1 MASSPFYTRP
11 AGQLSPAAG
20 PPTAYF
26 GHLERSNSTGSA
38 WSLSPTDALAQNGN
52 APGTAD
58 DAGRFMSR
66 SPAGGAGLSPSS
78 SVAGLDPTRTYS
90 PMERTP
96 SRDLQGMPAESG
108 SSVGTIGEG
117 RKGSSASIGAIGEGR
132 RMAPSTTPAAERR
145 EEEAFLGLPTG
156 YFNQDGSFAHPFSG
170 GTSPVGNGSDQ
181 GGAAGGASKSRPSS
195 FILDVLPQTRERG
208 GSSGPPTPSLSLDS
222 ASQPP
227 SMSATASEA
236 FPLPSPHSLAPS
248 SYLTSTSQSAFGSL
262 PQSPGGHLFS
272 ASSRTSSPGPIDT
285 TPGSLTS
292 SPSVEALA
300 SKVQTLESNVSTLS
314 NVLANEFR
322 NLREELGAL
331 RALVQQQQGGANA
344 SGSSER
350 TERGDSPVLTLRSPS
365 PHSIGRTPTLPQNLA
380 LNRNPLN
387 SSFNGSMSSLHVQPA
402 TSPGAISPSS
412 SVASGFFT
420 GQQQQ
425 QQQQQQQASPQD
437 PREEPV
443 DSSSLKDEQIKL
455 LTAQVNSLT
464 TTVST
469 LLGSPALS
477 SNGFAGV
484 GGAAPSMLG
493 SGAPSPALSQ
503 VPARGMTMP
512 LGSPALGLAV
522 PSAGSNLNGRAPP
535 PMLRTASGTGLGRN
549 TSLRSSVNGP
559 GGVAGGSFDGVP
571 MMSPS
576 PSLNGWTDQQGGPH
590 GPASVAMMPSASTG
604 STAGVGSPMLGGAGG
619 TSSNPPGSLGSKWE
633 MLGVGNELFRAVAKF
648 GLGPPTKI
656 QGKSIPSVIRGQDVV
671 AQAPAIQERIQ
682 CYVIPALQILYMHAS
697 LAAQM
702 ASADGSQAPP
712 AAGVQVVIITA
723 TVDQAAQ
730 AQRLSVGLG
739 GSLGIRT
746 SLCTGSSHDLKN
758 EVQTLLKAPPH
769 ILVGTPQKLVDLFSM
784 RILPTSS
791 IRLLAIDECD
801 QLIARNLSEHVI
813 ALSRL
818 LPATVTVPVA
828 SPVAASPVIGRSGL
842 PHGFD
847 SPFSAPM
854 ARFGSTGGPTSSQGI
869 SSGMQAT
876 GPPTMTT
883 IDRQMAIFSCTVPQ
897 DVLGFATSLQL
908 KEPVRVLVRREN
920 TDGGAS
926 PSMRGLKQYYM
937 YLAVASNPAS
947 KSKAPGAGRRE
958 ASTSREW
965 KLEALADLCEDH
977 TFEHAVVFASSLDSV
992 EAVTYKLGT
1001 RAIEALALHQD
1012 MGQAARQQVIAKFR
1026 SAAPGRTGQP
1036 PKRVL
1041 VVYDALSRGLSD
1053 VGQVPLVI
1061 NFDMPRAVEDYVHRI
1076 ACATGHNK
1084 NSMVLNVVTP
1094 NEVDMLR
1101 NIESFFRC
1109 TIRELPAN
1117 FATAPQQ

>member
-11 AGQLSPAAG
+11 TGQLSPAAG
-20 PPTAYF
+20 PQTPYF

-38 WSLSPTDALAQNGN
+38 WSLSPTDAIAHSG
-52 APGTAD
+52 ASSGTEDPG
-58 DAGRFMSR
+58 RLMSR
-66 SPAGGAGLSPSS
+66 SPGGAGLSPSS
-78 SVAGLDPTRTYS
+78 SYAGLDPTRMYS
-90 PMERTP
+90 PMARTP
-96 SRDLQGMPAESG
+96 SRDMPGSSPLDSG
-108 SSVGTIGEG
+108 STNLGTIGQG
-117 RKGSSASIGAIGEGR
+117 WKGSSSTSSVGAIGEGR
-132 RMAPSTTPAAERR
+132 GTAPPATTPATERR
-145 EEEAFLGLPTG
+145 DEEAFLGLPTG
-156 YFNQDGSFAHPFSG
+156 YFNQDGSFAAPYSG
-170 GTSPVGNGSDQ
+170 SGAIGSGGSDQ
-181 GGAAGGASKSRPSS
+181 GNGGASKSRPSS

-208 GSSGPPTPSLSLDS
+208 GAGGSSGPPTPSLSLDS

-227 SMSATASEA
+227 TMSATASET

-248 SYLTSTSQSAFGSL
+248 SYLTTASPSPFGSL
-262 PQSPGGHLFS
+262 PQSPGGHLF
-272 ASSRTSSPGPIDT
+272 AGSSRTSSPGPIET
-285 TPGSLTS
+285 ASGLAISATPSC
-292 SPSVEALA
+292 VEALA
-300 SKVQTLESNVSTLS
+300 GKVQTLESHVSTLS
-314 NVLANEFR
+314 NVLATEFR
-322 NLREELGAL
+322 SLREELGTL
-331 RALVQQQQGGANA
+331 RSLVQQQHRQQT
-344 SGSSER
+344 GSHSTER
-350 TERGDSPVLTLRSPS
+350 TERGNSPVLTLRSPS
-365 PHSIGRTPTLPQNLA
+365 PHSAGRTPTLPQNLGLGSA
-380 LNRNPLN
+380 PLN
-387 SSFNGSMSSLHVQPA
+387 AGFNGSMSSLHVQPA
-402 TSPGAISPSS
+402 TSPGAVSPSS
-412 SVASGFFT
+412 SVASGFFA

-425 QQQQQQQASPQD
+425 QAPTQD
-437 PREEPV
+437 AREDPA
-443 DSSSLKDEQIKL
+443 DSSNLKDEQIKL

-477 SNGFAGV
+477 SNGF
-484 GGAAPSMLG
+484 GGGGTASPMIGSAAPSN
-493 SGAPSPALSQ
+493 
-503 VPARGMTMP
+503 VPTRGMTMP

-522 PSAGSNLNGRAPP
+522 PSVGTGLGARAPP
-535 PMLRTASGTGLGRN
+535 PMIRTASGTGLGRN
-549 TSLRSSVNGP
+549 ASLRSSINGP
-559 GGVAGGSFDGVP
+559 GSGGSFDGAP

-576 PSLNGWTDQQGGPH
+576 PSLNGWSEQQGGAH

-604 STAGVGSPMLGGAGG
+604 STSGVGSPMLGATGS
-619 TSSNPPGSLGSKWE
+619 SSNPPGSLGSKWE

-656 QGKSIPSVIRGQDVV
+656 QGKAIPSVLRGQDVV

-682 CYVIPALQILYMHAS
+682 CYVIPALQIIYTHAS
-697 LAAQM
+697 LAAQL
-702 ASADGSQAPP
+702 AATDGSQPP
-712 AAGVQVVIITA
+712 SPGVQVVIITA

-739 GSLGIRT
+739 GALGIRT
-746 SLCTGSSHDLKN
+746 SLCTGSSHDLQS
-758 EVQTLLKAPPH
+758 EVQNLLKAPPH

-784 RILPTSS
+784 RVLPTAS
-791 IRLLAIDECD
+791 IRLLAVDECD

-828 SPVAASPVIGRSGL
+828 SQVASSPIIGRSGL

-854 ARFGSTGGPTSSQGI
+854 SRFGSTGGPTSSQGVPPA
-869 SSGMQAT
+869 MQSA
-876 GPPTMTT
+876 GPPTLTT

-908 KEPVRVLVRREN
+908 KEPVKVLVRREN

-977 TFEHAVVFASSLDSV
+977 TFEHAVVFATSIDSV

-1012 MGQAARQQVIAKFR
+1012 MGQSARQQVIAKFR
-1026 SAAPGRTGQP
+1026 STAPSRTGQP

-1117 FATAPQQ
+1117 FATASQQ